1 MKIPKIY
8 VEGELNDGDRIAIE
22 KDGNAII
29 FLEKDEEYSGNGKL
43 LYQVI
48 YDDLAKYM
56 SLDTLKKDVLIQY
69 PDKHTFTYLKAG
81 TKLISVPAEGYKVY
95 PIMDFG
101 FRVLKGY
108 RLATL
113 ESKKGDLRYVNSP
126 VSGTVI
132 FMNEIPS
139 ERANYV
145 FYMLEE

>member
-8 VEGELNDGDRIAIE
+8 VEGELNDGERVAIE
-22 KDGNAII
+22 NNGKIII
-29 FLEKDEEYSGNGKL
+29 FLEENEEYSGNGKL
-43 LYQVI
+43 LYTVI
-48 YDDLAKYM
+48 YDDLVKYL
-56 SLDTLKKDVLIQY
+56 SLNKLKKDVLIQY
-69 PDKHTFTYLKAG
+69 PDKHTVTYLKTG
-81 TKLISVPAEGYKVY
+81 TELISVVAEGYEVY

-113 ESKKGDLRYVNSP
+113 KSKKGDLRYVNSP

>member
-8 VEGELNDGDRIAIE
+8 VEGELNDGDRVAIE
-22 KDGNAII
+22 KDGNTII
-29 FLEKDEEYSGNGKL
+29 FLDENEEYSGNGKL

-48 YDDLAKYM
+48 YDDLAKYL
-56 SLDTLKKDVLIQY
+56 SLNRIKKDVLIQY
-69 PDKHTFTYLKAG
+69 PDKHTFTYLKTG
-81 TKLISVPAEGYKVY
+81 TELVSVVAEGYEVY

-113 ESKKGDLRYVNSP
+113 KSKKGDLRYVNSP

-132 FMNEIPS
+132 FMNEVPS